1 MVKRRIFMEEKNY
14 KQLHDEFKAAY
25 KAIKKADRIVIFR
38 HKIPDFDAL
47 GTQMGLY
54 YWLIESFPEKEVHY
68 LGDINRSFI
77 PRIFP
82 KPEILDEAFFQKP
95 YLSIVCDTA
104 NRERISEYETKNS
117 AFTIRFDHH
126 PQVEDYGDV
135 VSIHPDMASSA
146 ELVTLFIQTMASK
159 SHPISKRAA
168 RCFFIAMVG
177 DSGRFMYPETSPMS
191 FRIAADL
198 LQTGIDFTKIYMEM
212 YYESLQDFN
221 FKKWVY
227 ANYKITDKGT
237 FYYVIN
243 DKTLKELGL
252 VPGEGKVPLGSFRNV
267 DGVKALV
274 SITEDVEEG
283 DYRLSFRSACKPVSE
298 VAKKYEG
305 GGHLFAA
312 GGKLRNIKDLD
323 KLIDDL
329 DNLKEVP
336 SNAND

>member
-1 MVKRRIFMEEKNY
+1 MKEKNY
-14 KQLHDEFKAAY
+14 KQLNEEFKAAY

-54 YWLIESFPEKEVHY
+54 YWLTESFPEKEVHFV
-68 LGDINRSFI
+68 GDINRSFI

-82 KPEILDEAFFQKP
+82 KPETLDDEFFKKP

-104 NRERISEYETKNS
+104 NRDRIANYETKNS
-117 AFTIRFDHH
+117 EFTIRFDHH
-126 PQVEDYGDV
+126 PKVEDYGDV
-135 VSIHPDMASSA
+135 VSIHPDMASTA
-146 ELVTLFIQTMASK
+146 EMVALFIQAMAGDK
-159 SHPISKRAA
+159 HPISKRAA

-191 FRIAADL
+191 FRVAADL
-198 LQTGIDFTKIYMEM
+198 LQTGIDFSKIYMEM
-212 YYESLQDFN
+212 YHESLQDFN
-221 FKKWVY
+221 FKKWVF
-227 ANYKITDKGT
+227 ANYKITEKGT

-243 DKTLKELGL
+243 DATLKELGL

-267 DGVKALV
+267 EGVKALV

-283 DYRLSFRSACKPVSE
+283 NFRLSFRSSCKPVSE
-298 VAKKYEG
+298 VATKYEG

-312 GGKLRNIKDLD
+312 GGKLKDIKDLD
-323 KLIDDL
+323 KLISDL
-329 DNLKEVP
+329 DNLKEV
-336 SNAND
+336 STDAND